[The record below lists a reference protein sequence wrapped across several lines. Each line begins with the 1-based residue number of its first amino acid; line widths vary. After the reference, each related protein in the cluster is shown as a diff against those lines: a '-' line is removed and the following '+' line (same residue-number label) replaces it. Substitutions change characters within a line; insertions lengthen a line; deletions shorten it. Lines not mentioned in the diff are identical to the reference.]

1 MGHRCCNKQKIKR
14 GLWSPEEDDKLL
26 TYITT
31 HGHKSWSS
39 VPKFAGLQRCGKSCR
54 LRWTNYLRPDL
65 KRGSFTV
72 EEEQIII
79 DIHRI
84 LGNRWAQIAKHLPG
98 RTDNEVKNFWNSC
111 IKKKLISQGLDPQ
124 THNLLSS
131 SSHHNKR
138 NNSSS
143 CQNSNSIF
151 ILSSQMPPNANNQTF
166 PSPNI
171 LQTPSTI
178 VSSYQYQ
185 TSFNVIT
192 NQLCVSEQEQPRTLT
207 ENISNICSSSCNE
220 NSIWVSRDDDDFR
233 DSRFEEGIQ
242 AQVEKEKEKICDEK
256 RLMDDKQLIEMNN
269 CFENSNFDFGLL
281 ESVLNS
287 EFISHDLDYMD
298 ELAWNF

>member
-1 MGHRCCNKQKIKR
+1 
-14 GLWSPEEDDKLL
+14 
-26 TYITT
+26 
-31 HGHKSWSS
+31 
-39 VPKFAGLQRCGKSCR
+39 
-54 LRWTNYLRPDL
+54 
-65 KRGSFTV
+65 
-72 EEEQIII
+72 
-79 DIHRI
+79 
-84 LGNRWAQIAKHLPG
+84 
-98 RTDNEVKNFWNSC
+98 
-111 IKKKLISQGLDPQ
+111 
-124 THNLLSS
+124 
-131 SSHHNKR
+131 
-138 NNSSS
+138 
-143 CQNSNSIF
+143 
-151 ILSSQMPPNANNQTF
+151 MPPNANNQTF

-256 RLMDDKQLIEMNN
+256 RLMDDKQLIEMNS

>member
-1 MGHRCCNKQKIKR
+1 
-14 GLWSPEEDDKLL
+14 
-26 TYITT
+26 
-31 HGHKSWSS
+31 
-39 VPKFAGLQRCGKSCR
+39 
-54 LRWTNYLRPDL
+54 
-65 KRGSFTV
+65 
-72 EEEQIII
+72 
-79 DIHRI
+79 
-84 LGNRWAQIAKHLPG
+84 
-98 RTDNEVKNFWNSC
+98 
-111 IKKKLISQGLDPQ
+111 
-124 THNLLSS
+124 
-131 SSHHNKR
+131 
-138 NNSSS
+138 
-143 CQNSNSIF
+143 
-151 ILSSQMPPNANNQTF
+151 MPPNANNQTF

-256 RLMDDKQLIEMNN
+256 RMDDKEVINEKGDIEMNS